1 MTETQTRPPL
11 TRDRILKA
19 ALRLADEDG
28 LTALSMRKVAA
39 QLSVE
44 AMSLYNHIGNKA
56 DIVAG
61 ITDLVA
67 GEIELP
73 TYDFDWKGQM
83 RARSQSA
90 HRVLTRHPWAS
101 AQFQQPGTPG
111 PNMMAYIDAT
121 LGCLMAVGFTPAQAD
136 HARNTIDNH
145 VYGFTLMHLTR
156 PTRTREIARL
166 AKRDLK
172 EIAKDRYPSLYRRTE
187 DLAHAT
193 TPEVDDFDFGL
204 DLILD
209 GLDAMTRRR

>member
-1 MTETQTRPPL
+1 MTQTRLPL
-11 TRDRILKA
+11 SRDRILSA
-19 ALRLADEDG
+19 ALDLADKEG

-73 TYDFDWKGQM
+73 TPDFDWKGQM
-83 RARSQSA
+83 KTRSQSA
-90 HRVLTRHPWAS
+90 HRVLMRHPWAA
-101 AQFQQPGTPG
+101 AQFQHPRVPG
-111 PNMMAYIDAT
+111 PMMMAYLDAT

-145 VYGFTLMHLTR
+145 VYGFTLQRLTR
-156 PTRTREIARL
+156 PTRTRELARL
-166 AKRDLK
+166 AKKDLK
-172 EIAKDRYPSLYRRTE
+172 EIPKDRFPSLYRRTE
-187 DLAHAT
+187 DLANAT
-193 TPEVDDFDFGL
+193 GTDVDDFDFGL

-209 GLDAMTRRR
+209 GLDAMTR

>member
-1 MTETQTRPPL
+1 MTQTRLPL
-11 TRDRILKA
+11 SRDRILTA
-19 ALRLADEDG
+19 ALQLADRDG

-39 QLSVE
+39 ELNVE

-73 TYDFDWKGQM
+73 TPDFDWKGQM
-83 RARSQSA
+83 KTRSQSA
-90 HRVLTRHPWAS
+90 HRVLMRHPWAA
-101 AQFQQPGTPG
+101 AQFQQPRTPG
-111 PNMMAYIDAT
+111 PMMMSYLDAT
-121 LGCLMAVGFTPAQAD
+121 LGCLIAVGFTPAQAD

-145 VYGFTLMHLTR
+145 VYGFTLQRLTR

-166 AKRDLK
+166 AKRELK
-172 EIAKDRYPSLYRRTE
+172 EIPKDKFPSLYRRME
-187 DLAHAT
+187 DLSEVRSA
-193 TPEVDDFDFGL
+193 EVDDFDFGL

-209 GLDAMTRRR
+209 GLDALTR